1 MSEEL
6 EAAKALAT
14 HPASIGSAVIAAMGW
29 LANKVWRGHR
39 HEISNMKQATATM
52 AVVLDKKAS
61 QSEVD
66 AAWKEIERRKD
77 VEAKMFDMFR
87 EHEEKDSNR
96 FAAYEESNRDRHEAL
111 MLLIGDLRTDI
122 AGIKK

>member
-1 MSEEL
+1 MSDEL
-6 EAAKALAT
+6 EVAKAVAT
-14 HPASIGSAVIAAMGW
+14 HPASIGSAVIAVMGW

-39 HEISNMKQATATM
+39 HELANMKQTTATM
-52 AVVLDKKAS
+52 ALVLEKKAP

-66 AAWKEIERRKD
+66 AAWREIEKRRD
-77 VEAKMFDMFR
+77 IEAKMFDMFR
-87 EHEEKDSNR
+87 EHEEKDSTR

-111 MLLIGDLRTDI
+111 MLLIGNLRTDI